1 MIQGSTP
8 LHTFVLPFKTEM
20 IQAVRIIYEQKNK
33 VVLSKE
39 TKDVSMDE
47 NTIALRLSQE
57 ETLLFDSSVMA
68 RIQLHILTTGGDALP
83 SKPKTVPVY
92 VLLDRRIIE

>member
-8 LHTFVLPFKTEM
+8 LHTFVLPFSVDL
-20 IQAVRIIYEQKNK
+20 IQSVRVTYEQKNK
-33 VVLSKE
+33 IVLSKE
-39 TKDVSMDE
+39 TEDVAMEGS
-47 NTIALRLSQE
+47 TIALRLTQE
-57 ETLLFDSSVMA
+57 ETLLFDPLVPA

-92 VLLDRRIIE
+92 VLLDKRVIA

>member
-8 LHTFVLPFKTEM
+8 LHTFVLPFSTEL
-20 IQAVRIIYEQKNK
+20 IQSVRVTYEQKKK

-39 TKDVSMDE
+39 TKDVAME
-47 NTIALRLSQE
+47 GNTVALRLSQE
-57 ETLLFDSSVMA
+57 ETLLFDSLVPV
-68 RIQLHILTTGGDALP
+68 RIQLHILTSGGDALP

-92 VLLDRRIIE
+92 VLLDRRVIE

>member
-8 LHTFVLPFKTEM
+8 LHTFVLPFSTDF
-20 IQAVRIIYEQKNK
+20 IQSIRVTYEQNK
-33 VVLSKE
+33 KVILSKE
-39 TKDVSMDE
+39 TPDVAMNG
-47 NTIALRLSQE
+47 NTVALRLSQE
-57 ETLLFDSSVMA
+57 ETLLFDSVVPA

-92 VLLDRRIIE
+92 VLLDKRVIE

>member
-8 LHTFVLPFKTEM
+8 LHTFVLPFSTEL
-20 IQAVRIIYEQKNK
+20 IHSVRVTYEQKNK
-33 VVLSKE
+33 IVLSKE
-39 TKDVSMDE
+39 TNDVAME
-47 NTIALRLSQE
+47 GNTIALRLSQD
-57 ETLLFDSSVMA
+57 ETLLFDSLVPA

-92 VLLDRRIIE
+92 VLLDKRVIL